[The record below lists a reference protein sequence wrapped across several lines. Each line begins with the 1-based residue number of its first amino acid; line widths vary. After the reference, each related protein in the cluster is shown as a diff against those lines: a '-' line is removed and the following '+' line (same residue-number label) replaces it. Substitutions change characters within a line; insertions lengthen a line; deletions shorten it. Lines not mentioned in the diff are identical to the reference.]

1 MALGTHWEWR
11 GFGIFSD
18 AFRRRFECLEDLF
31 PSQSI
36 VDEYIWVPD
45 LPINL
50 KLRRGTGGQ
59 DGLKFKRP
67 GRTIGDLE
75 EWHEDPSEIH
85 DFPLS
90 TEAWESLRRE
100 FADVSIILPPFPDE
114 PLDRDLTFD
123 TLRRSDSNIRVVAV
137 TKARVTKLWSGPE
150 GDVRVEVT
158 EISSPEEVTCLG
170 LESSAGEGGEPADEV
185 ARSALRSART
195 VLGIDREGL
204 EVMNYLQALNRWV
217 RVRQE

>member
-1 MALGTHWEWR
+1 MALGMHWEWR
-11 GFGIFSD
+11 GFGVLSD
-18 AFRRRFECLEDLF
+18 AFRRRFDSLEDLF

-67 GRTIGDLE
+67 GRTRGDLE
-75 EWHEDPSEIH
+75 EWHEDPSEIY

-90 TEAWESLRRE
+90 AEAWESLRRE
-100 FADVSIILPPFPDE
+100 FADVSIILLPFPQE

-123 TLRRSDSNIRVVAV
+123 ILRRSDSNIRIVAV
-137 TKARVTKLWSGPE
+137 TKARVTKLWSGRE
-150 GDVRVEVT
+150 GDVRVDVT

-170 LESSAGEGGEPADEV
+170 LESSAGEGSELADEV
-185 ARSALRSART
+185 ARSALRSAST
-195 VLGIDREGL
+195 VLGINGESL

-217 RVRQE
+217 RVR

>member
-11 GFGIFSD
+11 GFGALSD
-18 AFRRRFECLEDLF
+18 AFRRRFKPLEDLF
-31 PSQSI
+31 PSQNI

-45 LPINL
+45 LSINL

-67 GRTIGDLE
+67 GRTSGDLE
-75 EWHEDPSEIH
+75 EWHEDPSEIY
-85 DFPLS
+85 DFPLN

-100 FADVSIILPPFPDE
+100 FADVSIILPPFPE
-114 PLDRDLTFD
+114 KPLDRDLTFD
-123 TLRRSDSNIRVVAV
+123 TLSRSDSNIRVVAV

-158 EISSPEEVTCLG
+158 EISSPKEVTCLG

-195 VLGIDREGL
+195 VLGINGESL
-204 EVMNYLQALNRWV
+204 EVMNYLQALNGWV
-217 RVRQE
+217 RVR

>member
-11 GFGIFSD
+11 GFGVLSD
-18 AFRRRFECLEDLF
+18 AFRRRFESLEDLF
-31 PSQSI
+31 PSRSI
-36 VDEYIWVPD
+36 VDEYVWVPH
-45 LPINL
+45 LSINL

-67 GRTIGDLE
+67 GRTTGDLE
-75 EWHEDPSEIH
+75 EWREDPSEIY

-90 TEAWESLRRE
+90 TEAWESLERE
-100 FADVSIILPPFPDE
+100 LADVGIILPPFPEE
-114 PLDRDLTFD
+114 PLDRDLTLD
-123 TLRRSDSNIRVVAV
+123 YLKRSDSNIRVVTV
-137 TKARVTKLWSGPE
+137 TKARVTKLWSGRE
-150 GDVRVEVT
+150 GDVRVDVT

-170 LESSAGEGGEPADEV
+170 LESSAGEGGGLADGV

-195 VLGIDREGL
+195 VLGIDRESL

-217 RVRQE
+217 RVR

>member
-11 GFGIFSD
+11 GFGVLSH
-18 AFRRRFECLEDLF
+18 AFRKRFEPLEDLF
-31 PSQSI
+31 PSESI

-67 GRTIGDLE
+67 GRTTGDLE
-75 EWHEDPSEIH
+75 EWHEDPSEIY

-90 TEAWESLRRE
+90 TEAWDSLGRE
-100 FADVSIILPPFPDE
+100 FADVSIILPPFPEE
-114 PLDRDLTFD
+114 PLDRDLTLD
-123 TLRRSDSNIRVVAV
+123 TLRRSDSSIRVVTV
-137 TKARVTKLWSGPE
+137 TKARVTKLWSGRE

-158 EISSPEEVTCLG
+158 EISSPDEVTCLG
-170 LESSAGEGGEPADEV
+170 LESSAGEEGELADEA
-185 ARSALRSART
+185 ARSAIRSART
-195 VLGIDREGL
+195 VLGIDSESL
-204 EVMNYLQALNRWV
+204 EVMNYLQALNRWLSV
-217 RVRQE
+217 R

>member
-11 GFGIFSD
+11 GFGVLSD
-18 AFRRRFECLEDLF
+18 AFRRRFDTLEDLF
-31 PSQSI
+31 PSQSM

-50 KLRRGTGGQ
+50 KLRRGTEDQ

-67 GRTIGDLE
+67 GRTRGDLE
-75 EWHEDPSEIH
+75 EWHEDPNEIY

-100 FADVSIILPPFPDE
+100 LADASIILPAFPEE
-114 PLDRDLTFD
+114 PLHRDLTLD
-123 TLRRSDSNIRVVAV
+123 TLRRSGPNIRVVTV
-137 TKARVTKLWSGPE
+137 MKARVTKLWSGRE
-150 GDVRVEVT
+150 GDVRVDLT

-170 LESSAGEGGEPADEV
+170 LESSAGGGGELAEAV
-185 ARSALRSART
+185 ARSAIRSART
-195 VLGIDREGL
+195 ALGIDKEGL
-204 EVMNYLQALNRWV
+204 EVMNYLQALNRWRSV
-217 RVRQE
+217 R

>member
-11 GFGIFSD
+11 GFGVLSD
-18 AFRRRFECLEDLF
+18 AFRRRFDSLEDLF

-36 VDEYIWVPD
+36 VDQYIWVPD

-67 GRTIGDLE
+67 GRTRGDLE
-75 EWHEDPSEIH
+75 EWHEDASEIH

-90 TEAWESLRRE
+90 AEAWESLRRE
-100 FADVSIILPPFPDE
+100 FADVSIILPPFPE
-114 PLDRDLTFD
+114 RPLDCDLTFD
-123 TLRRSDSNIRVVAV
+123 TLRRSDSNIRVVTV
-137 TKARVTKLWSGPE
+137 TKARVTKLWSGRE
-150 GDVRVEVT
+150 GDVGVEVT

-170 LESSAGEGGEPADEV
+170 LESSAGRGGELADKV

-195 VLGIDREGL
+195 VLGINRENL

-217 RVRQE
+217 RIR

>member
-11 GFGIFSD
+11 GFGVLSD
-18 AFRRRFECLEDLF
+18 AFRRRFESLEDLF
-31 PSQSI
+31 PSRSI
-36 VDEYIWVPD
+36 VDEYVWVPH
-45 LPINL
+45 LSINL

-67 GRTIGDLE
+67 GRTTGDLE
-75 EWHEDPSEIH
+75 EWREDPSEIY

-90 TEAWESLRRE
+90 TEAWESLERE
-100 FADVSIILPPFPDE
+100 LADVGIILPPFPEE
-114 PLDRDLTFD
+114 PLDRDLTLD
-123 TLRRSDSNIRVVAV
+123 YLKRSDSNIRVVTV
-137 TKARVTKLWSGPE
+137 TKARVTKLWSGRE
-150 GDVRVEVT
+150 GDVRVDVT

-170 LESSAGEGGEPADEV
+170 LESSAGEGGALADEV

-195 VLGIDREGL
+195 ALGINREIL

-217 RVRQE
+217 RVG

>member
-11 GFGIFSD
+11 GFGVLSD
-18 AFRRRFECLEDLF
+18 AFRRRFEALEDLF

-45 LPINL
+45 LLINL
-50 KLRRGTGGQ
+50 KLRCGTAGQ

-67 GRTIGDLE
+67 GRTTGDLE
-75 EWHEDPSEIH
+75 EWHEDPSEIY

-90 TEAWESLRRE
+90 TEAWESLGRE
-100 FADVSIILPPFPDE
+100 FADVSIILLPFPEE
-114 PLDRDLTFD
+114 PLDRDLTLD
-123 TLRRSDSNIRVVAV
+123 TLRRSDSNIRVVTV
-137 TKARVTKLWSGPE
+137 TKARVTKLWSSRE

-170 LESSAGEGGEPADEV
+170 LERSAGEGGELADDV

-195 VLGIDREGL
+195 ALGINIENL

-217 RVRQE
+217 RIR

>member
-11 GFGIFSD
+11 GFGILSD
-18 AFRRRFECLEDLF
+18 AFRGRFESLEDLF

-67 GRTIGDLE
+67 GGTTGDLE

-90 TEAWESLRRE
+90 TEAWESLGRE
-100 FADVSIILPPFPDE
+100 FADVSIILPPFPEE
-114 PLDRDLTFD
+114 PLDRNLTLD
-123 TLRRSDSNIRVVAV
+123 TLRRSDSNIRVVTV
-137 TKARVTKLWSGPE
+137 TKARVTKFWSGRA
-150 GDVRVEVT
+150 GHVRVELT
-158 EISSPEEVTCLG
+158 EISSPEEITCLG
-170 LESSAGEGGEPADEV
+170 LESSAGAGGELADEA
-185 ARSALRSART
+185 ARSAIRSAIAA
-195 VLGIDREGL
+195 LDIGSENLEGSGKETWYTL
-204 EVMNYLQALNRWV
+204 K
-217 RVRQE
+217 

>member
-11 GFGIFSD
+11 GFGVLSD
-18 AFRRRFECLEDLF
+18 AFRRRFERLENLF

-50 KLRRGTGGQ
+50 KLRRGTEDQ

-67 GRTIGDLE
+67 GRTRGDLE
-75 EWHEDPSEIH
+75 EWHENPNEIY

-100 FADVSIILPPFPDE
+100 LADASIILPAFQRSRH
-114 PLDRDLTFD
+114 LYSW
-123 TLRRSDSNIRVVAV
+123 RRRV
-137 TKARVTKLWSGPE
+137 
-150 GDVRVEVT
+150 
-158 EISSPEEVTCLG
+158 
-170 LESSAGEGGEPADEV
+170 
-185 ARSALRSART
+185 
-195 VLGIDREGL
+195 
-204 EVMNYLQALNRWV
+204 Q
-217 RVRQE
+217 